1 MLLYPVDQKYWVPQ
15 SRRIRTTRAGEDGR
29 YVFRLVPPGDYRLTT
44 LVDPEPGSWFDKT
57 FLSDLDSSSI
67 RVSLSDGEKRVEH
80 VRIRSTSELE
90 NR

>member
-1 MLLYPVDQKYWVPQ
+1 MTEHTLLLYPVDQKYWYRSHVGFARPAP
-15 SRRIRTTRAGEDGR
+15 TRAAD

-80 VRIRSTSELE
+80 VRIR
-90 NR
+90 